1 MSTTRTTG
9 TTARTGR
16 PYSRFWRLISVIVL
30 VPLLSVLIRS
40 KREGRENVPG
50 KGRVI
55 FAANHLSYLDWAS
68 DALFLRACGR
78 YPTFTIKAPAFKV
91 TGIGVSLRKT
101 GQLPVHRGRADAVLV
116 LGEAE
121 KRLAEGAAVIFYPEG
136 TATRDP
142 RLWPMAAK
150 TGTVRLALA
159 TGVPVIPVA
168 HWGTH
173 DILRYGA
180 KKPRLFP
187 RKTMRTVSGRPVDLS
202 RWAGQQNSAKAL
214 RAATGAIMAEVTA
227 LVGQLRGETSPA
239 VPYGPWN
246 RVSSAGSAAPDEPA
260 ASPVSGGR
268 PENLADSVRCT
279 DSEPLISHGPGSQ

>member
-91 TGIGVSLRKT
+91 TGIGVFLR
-101 GQLPVHRGRADAVLV
+101 
-116 LGEAE
+116 
-121 KRLAEGAAVIFYPEG
+121 
-136 TATRDP
+136 
-142 RLWPMAAK
+142 
-150 TGTVRLALA
+150 
-159 TGVPVIPVA
+159 
-168 HWGTH
+168 
-173 DILRYGA
+173 
-180 KKPRLFP
+180 
-187 RKTMRTVSGRPVDLS
+187 
-202 RWAGQQNSAKAL
+202 
-214 RAATGAIMAEVTA
+214 
-227 LVGQLRGETSPA
+227 
-239 VPYGPWN
+239 
-246 RVSSAGSAAPDEPA
+246 
-260 ASPVSGGR
+260 
-268 PENLADSVRCT
+268 
-279 DSEPLISHGPGSQ
+279 